1 MEHIK
6 RNSWSIINSVIL
18 IGLAIMF
25 FIASNNKERV
35 VYIDNVKLY
44 NEFNMTK
51 ELGDIN
57 EKKYKPFLVKFDS
70 IVNKLKTFE
79 EKLNGQKKISKKEEE
94 EYIKLKRLVVSGDAE
109 IQDLRTQVKMEINK
123 KVWERLNTYVR
134 EFGKE
139 RNYDVVLGAQGQGNI
154 MYSKE
159 EFNVTDEFIEYANS
173 KYEGN

>member
-1 MEHIK
+1 MKQIK
-6 RNSWSIINSVIL
+6 KNSWSVINSVFL
-18 IGLAIMF
+18 IVLAVL
-25 FIASNNKERV
+25 FIVMSNSKERV

-57 EKKYKPFLVKFDS
+57 EKKYKPLLVKFDS
-70 IVNKLKTFE
+70 LVNNLKGLE
-79 EKLNGQKKISKKEEE
+79 EKLNNQKKISKKEED
-94 EYIKLKRLVVSGDAE
+94 EYMKLKRFVVSGDAE
-109 IQDLRTQVKMEINK
+109 IQDLRAQVKMEINK

-139 RNYDVVLGAQGQGNI
+139 RDYDVVLGAQGQGNI

-159 EFNVTDEFIEYANS
+159 EFNVTNQFIEYANS
-173 KYEGN
+173 KFEGN